1 MDKTLSNSGIV
12 NLSRK
17 DYMEAVEKLANNYN
31 GSVSFANIE
40 FTSLYGNKYVLLKY
54 SDGELKRVS
63 TEKMESAYEYIILYD
78 EKDDEIFVGYMCA
91 TSFRSRKISLDIML
105 KVKSISEAIR
115 IIKCDLIGNDINKT
129 LDEVL
134 FNSRD
139 DEEVIISNS
148 GDAFDAYNE
157 LLEC

>member
-17 DYMEAVEKLANNYN
+17 DYMEAAEKLADEYN
-31 GSVSFANIE
+31 GSASFVSIDFS
-40 FTSLYGNKYVLLKY
+40 SLYGNKYALLKY

-63 TEKMESAYEYIILYD
+63 TEKMELAYEYIILYD
-78 EKDDEIFVGYMCA
+78 EKDDEIFIGYMCA
-91 TSFRSRKISLDIML
+91 TSFRSRKISLDVML
-105 KVKSISEAIR
+105 KVKSIAEAIR

-139 DEEVIISNS
+139 DEDVIISNS
-148 GDAFDAYNE
+148 SDAFDAYNE